1 MRRSDWES
9 VETQAKALL
18 DYIEKT
24 SSEALSARS
33 KEIAERG
40 ERLRVTG
47 TPIAPETQALLAEIL
62 TPPVGTP
69 WGETVA
75 KVAKLDAA
83 IVEAENA
90 FSAKLRGQATA
101 IVSWSDEPE
110 ATRSEIEQ
118 KFRAA
123 LDPIHRGQVPEA
135 LQALNHAIRTS
146 LPKAVA
152 RRDAAR
158 QAGGALAGVA
168 RDLGL
173 PSTDLE
179 SALTRDSDAAPFDW
193 VDTVTVIERESQR
206 VADSLRD
213 RVLQTV
219 ESLRA
224 TLASIKEMELD
235 PEENLAKLREITAQ
249 VPAAGPAELPA
260 LLESARSLVEEPV
273 VAIVAGLLDEVRPK
287 LVEARRLG
295 RDPSEVFA
303 AMNRAREALRLRI
316 YSEALAASQEAL
328 ERVGQLTADLDSVRA
343 EAVSLQGLLDRLTAA
358 GFSATPYR
366 EPLARALQLLD
377 RVELEPARTLLNDA
391 VRRLGE
397 EAVQHFNGELDELTR
412 IADLAKER
420 GFLPEAVPDQ
430 IQKARRLL
438 EDGEITD
445 AGELVSQVEVTL
457 RTAAGPFVARR
468 VEEIER
474 GFEEFPEKS
483 LVAPVRLLL
492 ADADVHLRVKEDL
505 AASLES
511 LRKAERE
518 FAAVFAA
525 HASALVEGLEEERRT
540 LEAMGGAGD
549 ELQRQIDEVQQIF
562 NMGDFVKASKA
573 SQEIRTRAHQQM
585 LLRSE
590 EAVSHAKLA
599 TVELGKMGLE
609 VPKIRA
615 SFDEAQAL
623 ARVHKYAEGYQA
635 ANAVE
640 HAASRLRGEAQVVL
654 NELQAAQDLWQ
665 SLKQSGIAVDG
676 YRDSITKARQLYQ
689 SLEFEPARATLT
701 ELTRQLERDRTAAE
715 TGRLLSEIDQLA
727 QDARR
732 LTLPIE
738 ELTDRWSDLTRRAQG
753 GEAAD
758 LKPQAEAL
766 HVELVRLLRP
776 VLEEHLKAIEGD
788 LEVAQSAGI
797 EVPKVVEM
805 LGDARRRLAAPVP
818 AGVAERLDAARAELV
833 ETRGFLEHA
842 QRVSQRARDALV
854 VAQLAHADTTPF
866 THRLDQLDGLLSA
879 REYAKSIEQASAL
892 EREIAQATYH
902 HVSKTLA
909 GFQGMVVR
917 ARQDGSD
924 TTLAENLLRQART
937 ALEDGKPLDGLQ
949 LAGRSEAELER
960 VELQLRVGQGSLK
973 AIDDRL
979 GAARKDGILSAP
991 AAEAVAKA
999 RAAFEAKRYDAVL
1012 ELSIEAADLLALA
1025 EAAHR
1030 RAREALD
1037 SAERQLQE
1045 AERFGA
1051 DSAEAI
1057 PVLQVARTRF
1067 TEGAYA
1073 LATERAREA
1082 SEKARWSIER
1092 VYASAIAEVHA
1103 FLEIGRKAGLNAEL
1117 DPIIGPL
1124 DGAESALKVRDWA
1137 KATSM
1142 LEKARQAAY
1151 LAMDG
1156 AVAARFD
1163 RIQPLY
1169 EDPTPASEGE
1179 RALREKARAEVEA
1192 ERARHAYE
1200 PAMAL
1205 LGEELAR
1212 ATERRRQELAGRL
1225 GELKDQIWIGEKL
1238 GVDTTPV
1245 MELLSEA
1252 KRSIETGKFPGVPEQ
1267 IAAARSTLNGI
1278 VGPRLADRWKELQT
1292 EVVFAQEGLHVI
1304 LGPVPERLQEVDR
1317 LRSAG
1322 DALAAARLF
1331 LAQEE
1336 ELNQR
1341 KSMHREL
1348 LNVTYLIDAGL
1359 SKASE
1364 ARLDVAEARKLL
1376 DESIRLRAT
1385 DYAQALA
1392 KARESLASIQSVLK
1406 AVEPTPVTPAW
1417 PFRRSPGEP

>member
-1 MRRSDWES
+1 
-9 VETQAKALL
+9 
-18 DYIEKT
+18 
-24 SSEALSARS
+24 
-33 KEIAERG
+33 
-40 ERLRVTG
+40 
-47 TPIAPETQALLAEIL
+47 
-62 TPPVGTP
+62 
-69 WGETVA
+69 
-75 KVAKLDAA
+75 
-83 IVEAENA
+83 
-90 FSAKLRGQATA
+90 
-101 IVSWSDEPE
+101 
-110 ATRSEIEQ
+110 
-118 KFRAA
+118 
-123 LDPIHRGQVPEA
+123 
-135 LQALNHAIRTS
+135 
-146 LPKAVA
+146 A

-158 QAGGALAGVA
+158 QAGLALAGVA

-179 SALTRDSDAAPFDW
+179 GALTRDSDAQPLDW
-193 VDTVTVIERESQR
+193 LESVTAIERESQR

-213 RVLQTV
+213 RVVQTI

-224 TLASIKEMELD
+224 TLASIKELEVD
-235 PEENLAKLREITAQ
+235 PAENLAKLADIAGR
-249 VPAAGPAELPA
+249 VPNAGPAELPG
-260 LLESARSLVEEPV
+260 LLEVARGLVEEPV
-273 VAIVAGLLDEVRPK
+273 VAIVASLLDEVRPK

-303 AMNRAREALRLRI
+303 AMNRAREALRRKI

-328 ERVGQLTADLDSVRA
+328 ERVGQLTADLDGVRA

-358 GFSATPYR
+358 GFAATPYR

-397 EAVQHFNGELDELTR
+397 EAVHHFTGELEELGR
-412 IADLAKER
+412 IADVAKER
-420 GFLPEAVPDQ
+420 GFLPEAVPDE
-430 IQKARRLL
+430 IQRARRLL

-445 AGELVSQVEVTL
+445 AGELVSQIEVNL
-457 RTAAGPFVARR
+457 RSAAGPFVARR
-468 VEEIER
+468 VEEIEK

-562 NMGDFVKASKA
+562 NMGDFVKASRA
-573 SQEIRTRAHQQM
+573 SQEIRNRGHQQM

-599 TVELGKMGLE
+599 LVELGKMGLE
-609 VPKIRA
+609 VPKIRTA
-615 SFDEAQAL
+615 FEEAQQL
-623 ARVHKYAEGYQA
+623 ARDHQYADGYQA
-635 ANAVE
+635 AQAVE
-640 HAASRLRGEAQVVL
+640 RAASKLRGEAQEVVDA
-654 NELQAAQDLWQ
+654 LQAAQELWQ
-665 SLKQSGIAVDG
+665 TLRQSGIAVDG
-676 YRDSITKARQLYQ
+676 YRESITKARQAYQ
-689 SLEFEPARATLT
+689 ALEFEPAKRSLAELTVQLEQERSAAEARRLLT
-701 ELTRQLERDRTAAE
+701 E
-715 TGRLLSEIDQLA
+715 SDQML

-732 LTLPIE
+732 LTLAIDP
-738 ELTDRWSDLTRRAQG
+738 LVARWNAASERARSGHAAQVR
-753 GEAAD
+753 GEA
-758 LKPQAEAL
+758 EGL
-766 HVELVRLLRP
+766 HGELVRLLRP

-797 EVPKVVEM
+797 EIPKVVEM
-805 LGDARRRLAAPVP
+805 LGEARRRLVAPVP

-842 QRVSQRARDALV
+842 QRIAQRARDALV
-854 VAQLAHADTTPF
+854 VAQLAHAEADSF
-866 THRLDQLDGLLSA
+866 SRRVDQLEGLVSA
-879 REYAKSIEQASAL
+879 REYAKAIEVGSAL

-917 ARQDGSD
+917 IRQEGSD

-937 ALEDGKPLDGLQ
+937 ALEEGKPLDALQ
-949 LAGRSEAELER
+949 TAGRSEAELER
-960 VELQLRVGQGSLK
+960 VELQVRVARGSLE
-973 AIDDRL
+973 AVEHRFSE
-979 GAARKDGILSAP
+979 AEKDGVVSQP
-991 AAEAVAKA
+991 AATGRAKA
-999 RAAFEAKRYDAVL
+999 MTSFEAKRYSEVL
-1012 ELSIEAADLLALA
+1012 ESCIEAADHLALA
-1025 EAAHR
+1025 QVAHR
-1030 RAREALD
+1030 RAREAME

-1051 DSAEAI
+1051 DTAEAVPI
-1057 PVLQVARTRF
+1057 LQVARTRF
-1067 TEGAYA
+1067 AEGAYS

-1092 VYASAIAEVHA
+1092 VYATSIAEVHRL
-1103 FLEIGRKAGLNAEL
+1103 LESGRQSGLVAEL

-1124 DGAESALKVRDWA
+1124 DDAESALKVRDWG
-1137 KATSM
+1137 KATG
-1142 LEKARQAAY
+1142 LIQRARDAAY
-1151 LAMDG
+1151 RALDG
-1156 AVAARFD
+1156 AVD
-1163 RIQPLY
+1163 RRWKELEPLY
-1169 EDPTPASEGE
+1169 E
-1179 RALREKARAEVEA
+1179 EA
-1192 ERARHAYE
+1192 APV
-1200 PAMAL
+1200 PAMEREVRESVRQQVQAEQERRAYDAAL
-1205 LGEELAR
+1205 AVLLEEQHR
-1212 ATERRRQELAGRL
+1212 VTERRRQDLGRAL

-1238 GVDTTPV
+1238 GADTTPV

-1252 KRSIETGKFPGVPEQ
+1252 RQAIEAGKFAGVPDLLKSAGRTLGE
-1267 IAAARSTLNGI
+1267 IAA
-1278 VGPRLADRWKELQT
+1278 PRLGDRLRDLQT
-1292 EVVFAQEGLHVI
+1292 EVVFAQEGLHVT
-1304 LGPVPERLQEVDR
+1304 LGPVPDR
-1317 LRSAG
+1317 LAEVEKLRGGG
-1322 DALAAARLF
+1322 DTLAAARLL

-1364 ARLDVAEARKLL
+1364 AHLDAGEARKLL

-1385 DYAQALA
+1385 DYPGALA
-1392 KARESLASIQSVLK
+1392 KAREALAALQAVLRS
-1406 AVEPTPVTPAW
+1406 VEPAASPSPW
-1417 PFRRSPGEP
+1417 PFRRSPGAP